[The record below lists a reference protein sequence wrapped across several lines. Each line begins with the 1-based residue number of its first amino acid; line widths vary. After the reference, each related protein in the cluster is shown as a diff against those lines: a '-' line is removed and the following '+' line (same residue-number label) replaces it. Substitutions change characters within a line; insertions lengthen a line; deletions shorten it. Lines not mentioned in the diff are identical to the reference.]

1 MQVFLVHLVQDR
13 KERNGEMLSFLIKAF
28 LFGDLI
34 TFFNVVIIFTII
46 TS

>member
-13 KERNGEMLSFLIKAF
+13 KEGNGKMLSFLIKAF

-34 TFFNVVIIFTII
+34 TFFNIFIIFSII